1 MKVLPR
7 ILFLISP
14 CFLVACSVAEA
25 EILSVSA
32 SADSKVD
39 ALQPATAF
47 PLGDLVAAKE
57 GTPEAVAT
65 QLTFFYTQFNLPGG
79 LTGQGIDAVNS
90 AQLRLARTGPNFS
103 LTYHVYGVLDGLDT
117 GSADGYKWND
127 GVGFDPT
134 HNLVKFLSPDEI
146 SYYSDPA
153 KSAFVGTIDT
163 GVAGAGPFD
172 FGSIAQSPTAA
183 ANLKTLILNDT
194 DGRITFYVGVRQN
207 FGVTAL
213 NTFASLE
220 NGNFSAPTLV
230 LDITRA
236 IPEPGSLLLSAI
248 GMMAVYT
255 PTRRKRRGTSK

>member
-1 MKVLPR
+1 MKQLLR
-7 ILFLISP
+7 NLF
-14 CFLVACSVAEA
+14 FLSLCYLATCSVAVA
-25 EILSVSA
+25 DILSVSA

-39 ALQPATAF
+39 ALQPANAF

-57 GTPEAVAT
+57 GAPEAVAT
-65 QLTFFYTQFNLPGG
+65 QLTFFYTQFDLPAS
-79 LTGQGIDAVNS
+79 LTGQGIDTLNS

-134 HNLVKFLSPDEI
+134 HNLVKFLSVDEI

-172 FGSIAQSPTAA
+172 FTSIAQSPTAA
-183 ANLKTLILNDT
+183 ANLKNLILNDT
-194 DGRITFYVGVRQN
+194 DGRLTFYVGVRQN

-220 NGNFSAPTLV
+220 NGNFPAPTLV
-230 LDITRA
+230 LDYTPV
-236 IPEPGSLLLSAI
+236 PEPGTLLLSVMGLA
-248 GMMAVYT
+248 ALFV
-255 PTRRKRRGTSK
+255 RFNRKRSSH